1 MQAFRIAAL
10 SALVAVPG
18 CATTT
23 TTDEPIAWRLERE
36 EHAARV
42 RVFECREAVARG
54 ARSDCK
60 PEIADLAKAE
70 AARRSTAYSGVSNIG
85 VVQIE

>member
-10 SALVAVPG
+10 SALVAVAG

-54 ARSDCK
+54 ARTDCK
-60 PEIADLAKAE
+60 PEIAALATAERARDLA
-70 AARRSTAYSGVSNIG
+70 RYSGVSNAGALVID
-85 VVQIE
+85 